1 MFRGE
6 TLLFI
11 ELFYIYELVARY
23 KLFSFLIFNPLRTEP
38 SNTFSTVL
46 RYMWERI
53 FPNFGI

>member
-46 RYMWERI
+46 RYM
-53 FPNFGI
+53 